1 MDSIDLKHLARKR
14 ERLRSQGT
22 INPFCCACGERH
34 WGVRY
39 ELNHILWR
47 RHDDRVMRL
56 CHSCHDK
63 VSEMQREYPPIP
75 SSVDPVVAKLI
86 ALFRGRI
93 IHAKLFMEIDEEF
106 EALLSGRLQLPQT
119 VSPDAEE
126 GDDNGE

>member
-1 MDSIDLKHLARKR
+1 MDKIDFRRLARKR
-14 ERLRSQGT
+14 ERLRTQGT
-22 INPFCCACGERH
+22 INPFCCACGEHH

-47 RHDDRVMRL
+47 EYDHRVMRL

-75 SSVDPVVAKLI
+75 SNVDPVVTRLI
-86 ALFRGRI
+86 ALLRGRI

-106 EALLSGRLQLPQT
+106 EALLSGRLQLPH
-119 VSPDAEE
+119 VAPADAE